1 MSNELNEQEQLR
13 RNKLAEITKMG
24 IDAYPAELFEI
35 NNNSKNIL
43 ENFVI
48 GKEEEFKNITIAG
61 RVMSIRDMGKAA
73 FVSLQD
79 ATGRIQ
85 LYIKRDDLCKEED
98 KSTYDLLFKKYTD
111 IGDIIGVTG
120 FVFITKM
127 GETSIPV
134 SYTHLT
140 LPTKRI
146 V

>member
-1 MSNELNEQEQLR
+1 MSNELNEQEILR
-13 RNKLAEITKMG
+13 RNKLADITKMG
-24 IDAYPAELFEI
+24 IDAYPAALVEI
-35 NNNSKNIL
+35 NADSKNIL
-43 ENFVI
+43 ENFTP
-48 GKEEEFKNITIAG
+48 ENADNYKNINIAG

-85 LYIKRDDLCKEED
+85 LYIKRDDLCREED

-127 GETSIPV
+127 GETSIHV
-134 SYTHLT
+134 ETFKMSVAGC
-140 LPTKRI
+140 KD
-146 V
+146 